1 MWVQWYVMATRALIL
16 TAAEELV
23 RHFGVG
29 PCAGLMVSLD
39 IPTDAALAAVKPT
52 VPMPT
57 PFASEAEAEQESE
70 RIWNAISRLEALGVM
85 RTTNPL
91 EQAHASGYLDQLEAR
106 ARQEEQAEEEQ
117 EDARAQRELTAWQ
130 QRRAA

>member
-1 MWVQWYVMATRALIL
+1 
-16 TAAEELV
+16 
-23 RHFGVG
+23 
-29 PCAGLMVSLD
+29 
-39 IPTDAALAAVKPT
+39 
-52 VPMPT
+52 
-57 PFASEAEAEQESE
+57 
-70 RIWNAISRLEALGVM
+70 M